1 MCGIAGIVAPE
12 VARHGAALERMVSAL
27 RHRGPDGLGS
37 HLFRNCGLGHARL
50 SIVDL
55 KSGEQ
60 PMFGRDGAVGLTFNG
75 EIYGFREIRERL
87 RGYDFHTT
95 SDTEVVLALYEEH
108 GEGLVRH
115 LPGMFAF
122 ALWDDAEQSL
132 LVARDRFGEKPFY
145 YAWGPGGE
153 LLFASEIKSLL
164 ASGLVRPK
172 LNRRAL
178 GHYLKYLYVNPNETI
193 YSNVFTLPPAHSLRF
208 REGRLEVR
216 KYWELPACAEPVSER
231 EAVGEFRRLFERA
244 VERQL
249 VADVPVGAFLSG
261 GLDSSSVVAV
271 ASRSY
276 PRLKTFSFGFRDSL
290 SELPHARAVAEM
302 YGTEHVEL
310 EDEGEPISDLL
321 VEMARVYD
329 EPFADSSNIPTYLI
343 SQAASRHGKVALT
356 GDGGDELLGGYS
368 GWYRPLWEMERGAAY
383 PSGTASLV
391 WRAMRVSSALGLR
404 SPEAWGQITRGVG
417 LRRRYESVALA
428 HAKQKEV
435 FGDGELAR
443 LGLEVGSA
451 TAANG
456 GRGAGGVDDA
466 MRMDLCDYMPG
477 DILVK
482 IDRASMA
489 HGLELRAPFLDVE
502 FASFCISLPSR
513 LKITARDEKWI
524 LRRSFAEAWPESVR
538 AREKCG
544 FGAPVGSWLER
555 PDVAALKAKVL
566 DDPRHALFSLIP
578 FGASRESVAR
588 GDYQTWALLVLGL
601 WLEQGGEASL

>member
-27 RHRGPDGLGS
+27 RHRGPDGPGS

-75 EIYGFREIRERL
+75 EIYGFREIRGRL
-87 RGYDFHTT
+87 RGYDFRTT

-108 GEGLVRH
+108 GEGLVGH

-132 LVARDRFGEKPFY
+132 FVARDRFGEKPFY

-193 YSNVFTLPPAHSLRF
+193 YSNVFTLPPAHTLSF

-216 KYWELPACAEPVSER
+216 RYWDLPAGAEPVSER
-231 EAVGEFRRLFERA
+231 EAVEEFRRLFERA
-244 VERQL
+244 VEKQL

-302 YGTEHVEL
+302 YGTDHVEM

-343 SQAASRHGKVALT
+343 SRAASRHGKVALT
-356 GDGGDELLGGYS
+356 GDGGDELLGGYA

-404 SPEAWGQITRGVG
+404 SPESWGQITRGVG
-417 LRRRYESVALA
+417 LRRQYESIALA

-435 FGDGELAR
+435 FDDAELSR
-443 LGLEVGSA
+443 LGLDAGSA
-451 TAANG
+451 AAANG
-456 GRGAGGVDDA
+456 TRGAGGVDDA

-502 FASFCISLPSR
+502 LASFCVSLPSR

-524 LRRSFAEAWPESVR
+524 LRRSFAEAWPESIR
-538 AREKCG
+538 AKEKCG
-544 FGAPVGSWLER
+544 FGAPVDRWLER
-555 PDVAALKAKVL
+555 PDVAALKSRVL

-578 FGASRESVAR
+578 FGASREASAR
-588 GDYQTWALLVLGL
+588 GDYRTWALLVLGL
-601 WLEQGGEASL
+601 WLEEGGEASL